1 MSSHSNRLREALRRG
16 AEAYADLEDDTVE
29 HVRNLL
35 VAPQGSWQLNYA
47 YDSLNRLTA
56 ITPRGASQPT
66 ASFTY
71 DALSRRTRL
80 ALENGTETLSTYD
93 AIDRLLMLEH
103 RKMSQGSLGWTLRLS
118 STYDALGN
126 RLSEKRVEGS
136 VTARTFRYDARSQ
149 LLSAFTSGAGTTAYT
164 YDPLGNRTQVV
175 APSGSTAYA
184 SNLLN
189 QYASV
194 GPTPLTYD
202 PNGNLTSDGTRTD
215 TYDSEN
221 RLRQATGAFGT
232 ATYTYDPFGRRLS
245 MTVNG
250 TTTRVLYD
258 GDQAI
263 AETDAAGTLQTTT
276 IAGPGLDAPV
286 RLGQGA
292 KARYVCADALGSPVL
307 LTDAAGTVLER
318 YRYDAF
324 GAPTITSATGQA
336 LSRSA
341 YGNRILFTGREY
353 EAETGLYYYRAR
365 YYSPTLGRFLSR
377 DPLGPLPDLNL
388 YRYVGNNPA
397 TWLDPWGLDKQRHD
411 APEPN
416 TPPAPPFDP
425 PPFFPLLMP
434 IPLMTSSGPMLAPG
448 LVPVPGLPLPRP
460 GIEKNESDSGKPR
473 RHFPRYPTRNRAKDA
488 ARRAGKGPPIEH
500 GNPKTGPPHFHP
512 VDESGEKIPGVH
524 YGYPD

>member
-1 MSSHSNRLREALRRG
+1 
-16 AEAYADLEDDTVE
+16 
-29 HVRNLL
+29 
-35 VAPQGSWQLNYA
+35 
-47 YDSLNRLTA
+47 
-56 ITPRGASQPT
+56 
-66 ASFTY
+66 
-71 DALSRRTRL
+71 
-80 ALENGTETLSTYD
+80 
-93 AIDRLLMLEH
+93 
-103 RKMSQGSLGWTLRLS
+103 
-118 STYDALGN
+118 
-126 RLSEKRVEGS
+126 
-136 VTARTFRYDARSQ
+136 
-149 LLSAFTSGAGTTAYT
+149 
-164 YDPLGNRTQVV
+164 
-175 APSGSTAYA
+175 
-184 SNLLN
+184 
-189 QYASV
+189 
-194 GPTPLTYD
+194 
-202 PNGNLTSDGTRTD
+202 
-215 TYDSEN
+215 
-221 RLRQATGAFGT
+221 
-232 ATYTYDPFGRRLS
+232 

-434 IPLMTSSGPMLAPG
+434 IPLMTSSGPVLVPG
-448 LVPVPGLPLPRP
+448 VVPVPGLPLPRP
-460 GIEKNESDSGKPR
+460 GVLPAKRDRPKQGTQDKKLSPHEIEKLKRRGLDVEGLKGKKNTGGLDL
-473 RHFPRYPTRNRAKDA
+473 YKD
-488 ARRAGKGPPIEH
+488 EH
-500 GNPKTGPPHFHP
+500 GNILIKPRGGIGPGEPTGLNINGP
-512 VDESGEKIPGVH
+512 
-524 YGYPD
+524 